1 MLRHRRVNAERSGEA
16 PLTLVRTSCMLLVR
30 TRRASSAQPSAPQ
43 LHSVIHRSA
52 TAVTVPA
59 EASGDQPIETGP
71 GVTTG
76 PHPSVWGTRHRL

>member
-1 MLRHRRVNAERSGEA
+1 MFLMDAARHRWANAHFCH
-16 PLTLVRTSCMLLVR
+16 T
-30 TRRASSAQPSAPQ
+30 AQQ
-43 LHSVIHRSA
+43 LHSVIHRST
-52 TAVTVPA
+52 TAVTVPV